1 MNNATCQ
8 LFSGKFVN
16 APYLETVANYL
27 RKVGTTELPQRYH
40 ISLVYLKFPISL
52 FQLYTNKH
60 FNFH

>member
-40 ISLVYLKFPISL
+40 ISLVYLKFPIS
-52 FQLYTNKH
+52 
-60 FNFH
+60 